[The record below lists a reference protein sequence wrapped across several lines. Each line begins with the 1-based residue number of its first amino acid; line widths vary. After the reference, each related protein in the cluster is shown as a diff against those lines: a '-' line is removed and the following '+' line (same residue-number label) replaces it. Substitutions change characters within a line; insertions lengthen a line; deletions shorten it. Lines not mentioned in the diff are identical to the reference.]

1 MKSKVKYKKSKLTKK
16 DSYFGILFTSP
27 WIMGFLVL
35 GVYPFAYSFYLSLH
49 RARYTGLGLRLE
61 WLLFENYKNLL
72 FDPDNRIFINSV
84 LNFVIE
90 SAFVIPLVVIMAF
103 LLALLIN
110 RKLRGRLVFRVIY
123 FFPVIISS
131 GEIFRQIRQ
140 EGATNLISFAM
151 LNDIFLG
158 IAPPWMLR
166 SILYAFSQLIVILWY
181 AGVPMLIFLA
191 GLQKRDLSLY
201 EAAKID
207 GASEWDSFWKI
218 TVPLLMPMFTLN
230 IVYITIYL
238 GTVEHNAIIRMIDN
252 AIGLEGYGY
261 ASAMAWLYSLVMLFL
276 IGFFASLFRS
286 RYKMK

>member
-1 MKSKVKYKKSKLTKK
+1 MPTMTYKKSRLKK
-16 DSYFGILFTSP
+16 IDSYFGYLFTSP
-27 WIMGFLVL
+27 WMIGFILL
-35 GVYPFAYSFYLSLH
+35 GVYPFFYSFYLSLH
-49 RARYTGLGLRLE
+49 RARYTGVGLMLE
-61 WLLFENYKNLL
+61 WKAFENYQMIL
-72 FDPDNRIFINSV
+72 FNPDNRLFVNGV
-84 LNFVIE
+84 VNFVIE
-90 SAFVIPLVVIMAF
+90 SLFVIPLVVIIGF

-110 RKLRGRLVFRVIY
+110 RKLKGRLIFRVIY

-140 EGATNLISFAM
+140 EGATNLVSFRM

-158 IAPPWMLR
+158 IAPPWVLA

-218 TVPLLMPMFTLN
+218 TIPLLMPMFTLN

-238 GTVEHNAIIRMIDN
+238 GTVEHNAIIRLINDS
-252 AIGLEGYGY
+252 IGVEGYGY
-261 ASAMAWLYSLVMLFL
+261 ASAMAWLYGVVMIAL
-276 IGFFASLFRS
+276 IGLFAGLFRS
-286 RYKMK
+286 RYKLV